1 MFWFKRDT
9 SKIRDEI
16 VEKIILRVIDNE
28 LTVDAGRILLLNEL
42 KKVKCSKIERKDSV
56 WYYQHLVDHNGLH
69 KRKWNE
75 VFNK

>member
-28 LTVDAGRILLLNEL
+28 LTVDAGRILLLKEL
-42 KKVKCSKIERKDSV
+42 KKVKCSAKEQKDSI

-69 KRKWNE
+69 KRKRP
-75 VFNK
+75 V